1 MNCPCGER
9 LCTTKQY
16 FFVGET
22 DFRICPRC
30 ELVFREEFPTISELE
45 KIYAQAY
52 SAENIIGETT
62 KQESGAHAAQSYAR
76 YLSTRIPNIGSPVLD
91 FGAGTGALV
100 EELRKYGI
108 SAEGLEFSSDARDYC
123 KSERNII
130 LLESLDKLEDGR
142 FSTILMVEVIEHLAD
157 LHGTLRSLKRV
168 LAPDGRLFVTTPNR
182 YSLRARRDGGMWL
195 DARKKF
201 HLFLFDW
208 RSLKLHLDLIGF
220 RDVKRVIFSPITNSG
235 WSAMVKG
242 RMLQTVGLSGSL
254 CVWAKC

>member
-9 LCTTKQY
+9 HSMTKQY
-16 FFVGET
+16 FNVGEK
-22 DFRICPRC
+22 DFRICPSC
-30 ELVFREEFPTISELE
+30 LLVFREEFPTISELE
-45 KIYAQAY
+45 NIYAQAY
-52 SAENIIGETT
+52 SAENIIGEST
-62 KQESGAHAAQSYAR
+62 KQESGSHAAQSYAQ
-76 YLSTRIPNIGSPVLD
+76 YLSARIQNVGSSVLD

-100 EELRKYGI
+100 DELRKYGI
-108 SAEGLEFSSDARDYC
+108 SAEGLEFSSAARDYC
-123 KSERNII
+123 KRKRNIM
-130 LLESLDKLEDGR
+130 LLESLDKLEDGC
-142 FSTILMVEVIEHLAD
+142 FSTILMIEVIEHLSD

-182 YSLRARRDGGMWL
+182 NSLRARRDGGMWL

-208 RSLKLHLDLIGF
+208 RSLKLHLDLVGF
-220 RDVKRVIFSPITNSG
+220 RDVKRVIYSPITNSG
-235 WSAMVKG
+235 WNAMVKG